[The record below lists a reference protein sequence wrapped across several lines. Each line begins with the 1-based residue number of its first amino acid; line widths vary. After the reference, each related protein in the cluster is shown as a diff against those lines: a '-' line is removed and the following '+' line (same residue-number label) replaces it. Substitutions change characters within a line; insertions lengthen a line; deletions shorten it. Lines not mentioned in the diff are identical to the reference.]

1 MLPRIE
7 QNSVQQFSA
16 LNAFKSA
23 RALPKQEES
32 ENVEVS
38 RGTETTSAQTLLD
51 RIDVNE
57 VRECA
62 KTVGEFNISDD
73 DIKYG
78 LLYGRSVIAEY
89 IC

>member
-38 RGTETTSAQTLLD
+38 RGTETTS
-51 RIDVNE
+51 
-57 VRECA
+57 
-62 KTVGEFNISDD
+62 G
-73 DIKYG
+73 
-78 LLYGRSVIAEY
+78 
-89 IC
+89 

>member
-1 MLPRIE
+1 ME
-7 QNSVQQFSA
+7 
-16 LNAFKSA
+16 
-23 RALPKQEES
+23 QEES

-89 IC
+89 LC

>member
-16 LNAFKSA
+16 LNEFKSA

-89 IC
+89 LC